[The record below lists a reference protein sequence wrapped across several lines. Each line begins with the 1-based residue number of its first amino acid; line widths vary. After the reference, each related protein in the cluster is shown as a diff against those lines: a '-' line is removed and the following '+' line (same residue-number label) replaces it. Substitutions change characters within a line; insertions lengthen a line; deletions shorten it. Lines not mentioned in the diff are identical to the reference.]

1 MQILNGLLRNLSTRQ
16 SPDQGFFCFELTRS
30 VTLSWIFQ
38 KIRTCPRSRIAP
50 SPLGSCTLFTL
61 FSRCELGRPVVKI
74 IDSLHC
80 WRQQLA
86 LCSRIAQ
93 FWHVLNTNGLP
104 LNEYKNNLF
113 GVMRCNLCGDLAA
126 AGFLAAVGV
135 AIEHNNPKKKLFFYI
150 LVAILV

>member
-1 MQILNGLLRNLSTRQ
+1 M
-16 SPDQGFFCFELTRS
+16 
-30 VTLSWIFQ
+30 
-38 KIRTCPRSRIAP
+38 
-50 SPLGSCTLFTL
+50 
-61 FSRCELGRPVVKI
+61 VKI